1 MKVIAD
7 GQMIAPYLVHFAG
20 QCGAVLARAHARSG
34 DPVAIDSYVGKG
46 RRFDKA
52 MAEFAIR
59 YADQTARD
67 HEQLADAARSA
78 STS

>member
-7 GQMIAPYLVHFAG
+7 GQTITPYLVHFAG

-34 DPVAIDSYVGKG
+34 DPVAISSYIGKG
-46 RRFDKA
+46 RRFDRA
-52 MAEFAIR
+52 MMAFATR

-67 HEQLADAARSA
+67 HEQLVGAVGSD